1 MPMAMSVHGLWLC
14 RLSLASKITMS
25 IVLLSYALRT
35 KIIYIMLKINVL
47 DSTKCSQRFT
57 KEFVNTYL
65 VLWRASRIYHY
76 NGKTADFK
84 DGDMGLGRLAVK
96 IIFNNNNVQ

>member
-1 MPMAMSVHGLWLC
+1 MPMSMGMAMSVHGLYLWLC
-14 RLSLASKITMS
+14 RLSLAPKITMC

-47 DSTKCSQRFT
+47 DSTKYSQRFT

-65 VLWRASRIYHY
+65 VLRRGASVAY
-76 NGKTADFK
+76 
-84 DGDMGLGRLAVK
+84 K
-96 IIFNNNNVQ
+96 IITVKQRTSNMAAWAREDSQ

>member
-1 MPMAMSVHGLWLC
+1 MPMSMGMAMTYVSSRPLPLLC
-14 RLSLASKITMS
+14 RLSLAPKITMC

-47 DSTKCSQRFT
+47 DSTKYSQIFT

-65 VLWRASRIYHY
+65 VLHI
-76 NGKTADFK
+76 K
-84 DGDMGLGRLAVK
+84 L
-96 IIFNNNNVQ
+96 